1 MRPSKV
7 TDTPQVEGH
16 NRASV
21 SSLINII
28 PGSLRAMI
36 VFAVSVLFMI
46 ALVCSP
52 VVLRAQSG
60 RKKTIQ
66 TTGEVGST
74 PSLPSAEPA
83 KDADAQSGT
92 PQGETVEGDVVRVNT
107 TLVTVPVS
115 VRDRAGRYA
124 PDLARGD
131 FHIFEDGV
139 EQQIAYF
146 AAVDQPFTV
155 ALVIDTSGS
164 TNFRL
169 EDIQDAAIAFVNQ
182 LKPADRVLVVSFDE
196 DIRVQ
201 AEPTSDRAALTKAIR
216 RTRTGGGTRL
226 YDAVNFIIRERLR
239 KIEGRKAVVL
249 FTDGVDTTSRRASYE
264 STLRDAEELD
274 ALIYPVSYNTSRGGT
289 RGGGPMQLPLPGG
302 RGGIILGLPFPRGG
316 TNGPGGG
323 SSGGGPTASD
333 YRRADAYLRGLAN
346 VTGGRLYNG
355 DSVLGLSQAF
365 AWVAEEL
372 RRQYSLGY
380 YPKSAGQ
387 AGQRRKLKVS
397 VSRPELVVLARDSYI
412 YSPQKPAITQPDGRQ
427 FSKAEPEV
435 NRLTRVRP

>member
-1 MRPSKV
+1 V
-7 TDTPQVEGH
+7 
-16 NRASV
+16 
-21 SSLINII
+21 
-28 PGSLRAMI
+28 
-36 VFAVSVLFMI
+36 
-46 ALVCSP
+46 
-52 VVLRAQSG
+52 
-60 RKKTIQ
+60 
-66 TTGEVGST
+66 
-74 PSLPSAEPA
+74 PSAEPA

-92 PQGETVEGDVVRVNT
+92 QQGETVEGDVVRVNT

-226 YDAVNFIIRERLR
+226 YDAVDFVIKERLR

-264 STLRDAEELD
+264 STLREAEELD
-274 ALIYPVSYNTSRGGT
+274 ALIYPVSYNTSRGST

-302 RGGIILGLPFPRGG
+302 RGGIILGLPFPRSG
-316 TNGPGGG
+316 TNGPIG
-323 SSGGGPTASD
+323 GGGPTD
-333 YRRADAYLRGLAN
+333 RDLRRADAYLHALAN
-346 VTGGRLYNG
+346 ATGGRLYNG

-380 YPKSAGQ
+380 YPKAAGQ

-397 VSRPELVVLARDSYI
+397 VNRPELVVLARDSYI
-412 YSPQKPAITQPDGRQ
+412 YSPQKPAATQTDGRQ
-427 FSKAEPEV
+427 FSKTEPEV
-435 NRLTRVRP
+435 NRFTRVRP